1 MHPRANVQNRLRHF
15 RRTHGELTQQ
25 QLADRVGVS
34 RQTIVSIE
42 RGRYNPTVGLAL
54 ALARGLGVTVEDLF
68 QLAPGD
74 RHDAPDA
81 GSARA

>member
-1 MHPRANVQNRLRHF
+1 MHPRSNVQNQLRHY
-15 RRTHGELTQQ
+15 RRQHGELTQQ

-54 ALARGLGVTVEDLF
+54 ALAHALGVTVEDIF
-68 QLAPGD
+68 QLAPGESTD
-74 RHDAPDA
+74 EA
-81 GSARA
+81 SA